1 MADSTDS
8 FEFTSQCS
16 EMFEDKSV
24 ELPDL
29 EERQVWD
36 SPNVMVSYFF
46 SNLKGFMNMTCMIDG
61 NFGNVS
67 LFFFFRKSRINKNG
81 GKQQCGL
88 VNA

>member
-29 EERQVWD
+29 EETQIWD
-36 SPNVMVSYFF
+36 SPNVTVSYLF
-46 SNLKGFMNMTCMIDG
+46 SILIIKETLSF
-61 NFGNVS
+61 V
-67 LFFFFRKSRINKNG
+67 FR
-81 GKQQCGL
+81 
-88 VNA
+88 